1 MEENIKCELRQG
13 KELAKQLHGQIFSS
27 SSSSTSSPSSNSS
40 SHEANEVLIDKILLS
55 IEKAIAMVKDNV
67 GNFETKN
74 VNLIGSHCSHGSPKS
89 EVQDSEFKHKH
100 VSKKRYC
107 LLSYKV
113 IVFSRFIVS

>member
-27 SSSSTSSPSSNSS
+27 SSPSSNSS

-55 IEKAIAMVKDNV
+55 IEKAITMVKDNV

-74 VNLIGSHCSHGSPKS
+74 VNLIDSHCSHGSPKS